1 MTKALISAALLA
13 TLAVPVQ
20 AQEEPGASEHP
31 AQDDTKLDKML
42 ERAERDRAVAK
53 PNDHDARVALEK
65 WAGCIARRS
74 NGEAT
79 RILKMDYTQPVY
91 TRAQKDLAKDSGTCI
106 RDYTS
111 LRGDGLLFAGEM
123 AEALLESDATPVGTA
138 LVRAASAPAT
148 TAFSFTDRVAICV
161 VRSVPS
167 DVAAL
172 FATARDSA
180 EETAAINALATAM
193 GMCATAAKARKPLS
207 VSPAGLRAML
217 ATAAFRSI
225 NAPGTAS

>member
-1 MTKALISAALLA
+1 MKWLAAFAAASLLVSP
-13 TLAVPVQ
+13 LA

-42 ERAERDRAVAK
+42 ERAERDRAAAK
-53 PNDHDARVALEK
+53 PNDHDARIALQK

-74 NGEAT
+74 KDEAA
-79 RILKMDYTQPVY
+79 RILTMDFTTPTY
-91 TRAQKDLAKDSGTCI
+91 TRAQKMLAQDSGTCI
-106 RDYTS
+106 RDNSS

-123 AEALLESDATPVGTA
+123 AEALLEGEGTPVGTA
-138 LVRAASAPAT
+138 LARAAGTPAT
-148 TAFSFTDRVAICV
+148 AGFSFTDKVAICV

-167 DVAAL
+167 EVAAL
-172 FATARDSA
+172 FATERDSA
-180 EETAAINALATAM
+180 EESAAINGLATPM
-193 GMCATAAKARKPLS
+193 GMCASAAHARKPLS

-225 NAPGTAS
+225 HAPGTSA

>member
-1 MTKALISAALLA
+1 MKWIAALALA
-13 TLAVPVQ
+13 AMIASPLA
-20 AQEEPGASEHP
+20 AQVDPGASEHP
-31 AQDDTKLDKML
+31 AQDDTKLDKTL
-42 ERAERDRAVAK
+42 ERAERDRMGSQ
-53 PNDHDARVALEK
+53 PNDHQARVALEK

-74 NGEAT
+74 RGEAT
-79 RILKMDYTQPVY
+79 RILLMDFTAPVY

-106 RDYTS
+106 RDFTS

-123 AEALLESDATPVGTA
+123 AEALLESDGTPIGNA
-138 LVRAASAPAT
+138 LAQVASGPAT
-148 TAFSFTDRVAICV
+148 RSFSFTDRVAICV

-167 DVAAL
+167 EVAAL
-172 FATARDSA
+172 FATARDSG
-180 EETAAINALATAM
+180 EETAAIDALATPM

-225 NAPGTAS
+225 HAPGTTA